1 MPQVLGHASMGR
13 IIGRLSIPPLLS
25 TSSSWGSKRTLF
37 RKILEPTTQD
47 KTVIQLTRIS
57 RVSKDLGV
65 SERIIGEWISKG
77 ILRHY
82 RVGRLVFLDPQ
93 EVVEDIKNHS
103 ATHSP
108 APSADEETEEVPDCV

>member
-1 MPQVLGHASMGR
+1 MQCTA
-13 IIGRLSIPPLLS
+13 
-25 TSSSWGSKRTLF
+25 
-37 RKILEPTTQD
+37 
-47 KTVIQLTRIS
+47 VIQLTRIS

-82 RVGRLVFLDPQ
+82 RVGRLVFFDPQ
-93 EVVEDIKNHS
+93 EVVEDIKAYS

-108 APSADEETEEVPDCV
+108 ALSADEETEEVSDSV

>member
-1 MPQVLGHASMGR
+1 
-13 IIGRLSIPPLLS
+13 
-25 TSSSWGSKRTLF
+25 LF
-37 RKILEPTTQD
+37 RQILEPTIQD
-47 KTVIQLTRIS
+47 ITVIQLTRIS

-82 RVGRLVFLDPQ
+82 RVGRLVFLDPM
-93 EVVEDIKNHS
+93 EVVEDIKSHS

-108 APSADEETEEVPDCV
+108 ALSADEETEEVSDSV